1 MFKTKKKKETIAF
14 LTSCDT
20 SGTSNKVRAS
30 GRRFIVA
37 ATKGARS
44 VSSGSSNALVIQTV
58 EKKKKKKKKESTS
71 DTFDGI
77 RKRATSLK

>member
-20 SGTSNKVRAS
+20 SGNKVRAS